1 MSFDMLCALSN
12 LRPGTNAGY
21 LGDIPLQE
29 ATGKWPTSTLISY
42 TQGLV
47 RYDEPLPAGFTPPT
61 QAEIDAA
68 IAKLDQPPTPAE
80 KLAAAGLTVAD
91 LKSLL
96 GLT

>member
-1 MSFDMLCALSN
+1 MNNLIKALQVLC
-12 LRPGTNAGY
+12 PGINFC
-21 LGDIPLQE
+21 D
-29 ATGKWPTSTLISY
+29 
-42 TQGLV
+42 TQGKGNYSDV
-47 RYDEPLPAGFTPPT
+47 RWDPPLPAGFVPPT

-80 KLAAAGLTVAD
+80 KLAKSGLTVAD